1 MGQTGGSFVPGNMSG
16 DGLLYQLDGAKYLGG
31 FPIAATNTPEMVSSS
46 SAADALA
53 MDFREQITNA
63 IQEAIAKNIT
73 KAAEFH

>member
-1 MGQTGGSFVPGNMSG
+1 MSRHRSLASSGGPSTSSPTT
-16 DGLLYQLDGAKYLGG
+16 AA
-31 FPIAATNTPEMVSSS
+31 PIAATNTTEMMSSS

-73 KAAEFH
+73 KAAEFY